1 MLSPDSSRTM
11 HSFKMD
17 THTVQNEQPRH
28 VSETHK
34 SSILPSPYIL
44 NSYTS
49 VTTLVKH
56 PWVLDLGTGVS
67 ETFQC

>member
-17 THTVQNEQPRH
+17 THTQYKMNNQDTFLKH
-28 VSETHK
+28 T
-34 SSILPSPYIL
+34 SILPSPYIL
-44 NSYTS
+44 NSYII

>member
-28 VSETHK
+28 VSETHPYYLVLT
-34 SSILPSPYIL
+34 SS
-44 NSYTS
+44 T
-49 VTTLVKH
+49 VTL
-56 PWVLDLGTGVS
+56 L
-67 ETFQC
+67 

>member
-1 MLSPDSSRTM
+1 M

-28 VSETHK
+28 VSETH
-34 SSILPSPYIL
+34 IHTTYSPYIL

-56 PWVLDLGTGVS
+56 PRVLDLGTGVS